1 MAAQQTSPPLRT
13 VPEMVAVLE
22 KTIVAVQPYGF
33 LADTVMQPLSQL
45 RDDLKHELDAAKVT
59 TGTAVPTPAV
69 QPTSSPAP
77 VAVEPP
83 QQPGKTG

>member
-22 KTIVAVQPYGF
+22 RTIVAVQPYGF

-45 RDDLKHELDAAKVT
+45 RDELKAEIAAPPAP
-59 TGTAVPTPAV
+59 TGPT
-69 QPTSSPAP
+69 SPAP
-77 VAVEPP
+77 GPAKPD
-83 QQPGKTG
+83 